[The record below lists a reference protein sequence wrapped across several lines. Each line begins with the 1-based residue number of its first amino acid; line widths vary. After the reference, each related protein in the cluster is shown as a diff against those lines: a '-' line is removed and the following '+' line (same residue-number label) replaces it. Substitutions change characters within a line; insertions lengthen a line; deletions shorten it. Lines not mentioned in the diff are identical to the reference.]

1 MDSKPSK
8 ILLSALL
15 AVMTSVSAVGCL
27 ISGFDLKI
35 EQVPMIVMV
44 AGLFALV
51 GAIGFS
57 FCHGGAVVLGITA
70 MASLFFWGGG
80 EAQTQTQALITRI
93 SYTYDQAYQWGV
105 VRFPGVW
112 YGVKADL
119 PMMIA
124 AALIALLVTWVICRR
139 RPTVIALLAAF
150 SMLLPC
156 LVVTDTTPNG
166 ACLFFLLVGMVTLLL
181 TSSARKHDPS
191 RAPRRTWL
199 SVAAVTAAVAVL
211 FMAVPQKGY
220 RNPFSSVQDQILEML
235 GFEGAGSGG
244 SGGEIDGVDLK
255 GLGSRFFLQYP
266 VLTVTAPEDGVLY
279 LREQDMNIYTGYSW
293 ESDEER
299 EDGIASMPY
308 GKDVAS
314 QKLTIET
321 RWFRQRLLVPYYVT
335 GTIKLTDGGVANTEK
350 DMTYSWSVVKAEDD
364 WRALVPN
371 VTAEPYES
379 YEYWNDVIQGKY
391 YRSMPAETRGW
402 AENLLTT
409 ILTDEQSATAKA
421 DTIAQYVR
429 TMATYEDDCQR
440 MPSSKQDF
448 ARWFIEDG
456 ESGYCVH
463 FATSAAV
470 LLRAAGVNT
479 RYVTGYMTE
488 VEANV
493 PTVVTADMEHAWV
506 EYYEPALKRWIVL
519 EATPPEPEKQEET
532 ETTAVTTTTTQQ
544 TENTTRPTQPT
555 QPDEAGTVIPWREI
569 VAVVGKIL
577 LWVSAA
583 AAVVFAVIGQRR
595 LRETRRNRRWQQ
607 SSQNERALML
617 WHEIGRMGRRVG
629 MVPPET
635 LYALAQK
642 AKFSQ
647 HTLTDEEL
655 RTLSDERDA
664 LMAILRTRDGLTKF
678 VHRYILRLY

>member
-1 MDSKPSK
+1 MDNKTSKT
-8 ILLSALL
+8 ILAAILGA
-15 AVMTSVSAVGCL
+15 MTAVSAVGCL

-57 FCHGGAVVLGITA
+57 FRYGGAVVLGITA
-70 MASLFFWGGG
+70 MASLFFWSGG

-105 VRFPGVW
+105 IRFPGAW

-119 PMMIA
+119 PMAIA
-124 AALIALLVTWVICRR
+124 AALIALIVTWVVCRR

-166 ACLFFLLVGMVTLLL
+166 ACLFFLLVGLVTLLI
-181 TSSARKHDPS
+181 TASARRHDPVH
-191 RAPRRTWL
+191 APHRTLL
-199 SVAAVTAAVAVL
+199 SLVAVTAAVAML
-211 FMAVPQKGY
+211 FVAVPQKGY
-220 RNPFSSVQDQILEML
+220 RNPFSTVQDQILEML

-266 VLTVTAPEDGVLY
+266 VLTVTAPTDGVVY
-279 LREQDMNIYTGYSW
+279 LREQDMNVYTGYSW

-299 EDGIASMPY
+299 EDGIAVMPF
-308 GKDVAS
+308 GSDVET
-314 QKLTIET
+314 QKLTVET
-321 RWFRQRLLVPYYVT
+321 EWFRRRLLVPYYVT
-335 GTIKLTDGGVANTEK
+335 GSVKLVDGIAENTEK
-350 DMTYSWSVVKAEDD
+350 DMKYTWSVVPVAED
-364 WRALVPN
+364 WKAQIPN
-371 VTAEPYES
+371 VATEVS
-379 YEYWNDVIQGKY
+379 FGSNVINPTY
-391 YRSMPAETRGW
+391 YRTLPVETRGW
-402 AENLLTT
+402 AEAFLPT

-421 DTIAQYVR
+421 DAIAKYVHD
-429 TMATYEDDCQR
+429 MATYEDDCQR
-440 MPSSKQDF
+440 MPPSEKDF

-463 FATSAAV
+463 FATSTAV
-470 LLRAAGVNT
+470 LLRAAGVSA
-479 RYVTGYMTE
+479 RYVTGYMTQ
-488 VEANV
+488 VKANE

-506 EYYEPALKRWIVL
+506 EYYEPALNRWIVL
-519 EATPPEPEKQEET
+519 ESTPPEPEKQE
-532 ETTAVTTTTTQQ
+532 TTTTTVTTTTTQWS
-544 TENTTRPTQPT
+544 ENTTRPTQPT
-555 QPDEAGTVIPWREI
+555 QPDEAGPTIPWREI
-569 VAVVGKIL
+569 FAVLGKVL
-577 LWVSAA
+577 LWALAA
-583 AAVVFAVIGQRR
+583 AAVIAAVIGQRR
-595 LRETRRNRRWQQ
+595 LREARRNKRFVQ
-607 SSQNERALML
+607 STPNEKALIL
-617 WHEIGRMGRRVG
+617 WREIGRMGQRVG
-629 MVPPET
+629 MVPSET

-655 RTLSDERDA
+655 QVLSDEREA
-664 LMAILRTRDGLTKF
+664 LIALLRTRSGVTRF